1 MAKHKN
7 LSNAEPKN
15 AFAEG
20 AARFAEIA
28 RTVKAQQVAEQ
39 RQGAFATEPVRVGAP
54 DEAWA
59 RQFMS
64 QVFDPS
70 GSARA
75 TAAAPVWHA
84 PEVLPEFASLRREM
98 TRARQIRPERE
109 LGLSTT
115 PVGHRVSLGE
125 RLGHEDR
132 PRRSWLGRLFRG
144 A

>member
-1 MAKHKN
+1 MAKHKG

-39 RQGAFATEPVRVGAP
+39 HKGPATAAPVTVDAP

-64 QVFDPS
+64 QAFDPS
-70 GSARA
+70 GSRRA
-75 TAAAPVWHA
+75 AAAAPVWHA

-98 TRARQIRPERE
+98 SRAREIAPRRD
-109 LGLSTT
+109 LGLATT

-125 RLGHEDR
+125 RLGYEER
-132 PRRSWLGRLFRG
+132 PRRSWLRRLFRG